1 MCIQSLLT
9 GPEIFYRQYESYGKQ
24 NGHKAGKI
32 WYDITHFLLLISLRR
47 IVKQRIEGTHKPMK
61 SADSLSPVNHRYSEK
76 MSDRNA
82 DVNMRISEG
91 VNFLSMIEALKF
103 Y

>member
-1 MCIQSLLT
+1 MQSLLT
-9 GPEIFYRQYESYGKQ
+9 GPETLYRQNESYGKQ
-24 NGHKAGKI
+24 DGHKAGKI

-61 SADSLSPVNHRYSEK
+61 IAASFSPVNHRYSEK
-76 MSDRNA
+76 IRDKKADDNMS
-82 DVNMRISEG
+82 ISDSE
-91 VNFLSMIEALKF
+91 NFLSIIKALKI